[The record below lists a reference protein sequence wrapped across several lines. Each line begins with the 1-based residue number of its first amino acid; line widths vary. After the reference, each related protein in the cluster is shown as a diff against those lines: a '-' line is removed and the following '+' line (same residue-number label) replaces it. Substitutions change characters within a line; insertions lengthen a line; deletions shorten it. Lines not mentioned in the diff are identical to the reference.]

1 MRPPAPQSNGR
12 NRAREPL
19 VKIAVAE
26 NSPTAELVKQALA
39 DVGIRCLTKNTDPLG
54 VMYGQLWSSPFSVQI
69 FVLSGDE
76 SAAQAALAACGMN
89 TSEPIS
95 LPLRR
100 RYRRRS
106 P

>member
-1 MRPPAPQSNGR
+1 
-12 NRAREPL
+12 
-19 VKIAVAE
+19 
-26 NSPTAELVKQALA
+26 
-39 DVGIRCLTKNTDPLG
+39 
-54 VMYGQLWSSPFSVQI
+54 MYGQLWSSPFSVQI